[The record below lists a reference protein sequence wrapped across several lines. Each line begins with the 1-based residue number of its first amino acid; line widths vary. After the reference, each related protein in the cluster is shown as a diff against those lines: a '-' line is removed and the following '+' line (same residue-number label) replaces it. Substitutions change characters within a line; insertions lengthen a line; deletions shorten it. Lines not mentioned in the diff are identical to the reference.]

1 MHANSNFLPIHTQTP
16 VEIDSERINILNV
29 YNTTGLQFS
38 FPWSMILWH
47 WNGYECFLWMCDD
60 VYATRNTVI
69 SPPATYLHFL
79 LPALFSAPILLA
91 HISKEFNTHKMQQ
104 KWYSRKESSDWIDI
118 NSEGD
123 SLTSL
128 KVLWNSQARILFI
141 LVFKWWYFCVD
152 WLIWFQHIIL

>member
-1 MHANSNFLPIHTQTP
+1 MGMS
-16 VEIDSERINILNV
+16 V
-29 YNTTGLQFS
+29 
-38 FPWSMILWH
+38 
-47 WNGYECFLWMCDD
+47 FLWMCDD
-60 VYATRNTVI
+60 VYATRNTVF

-104 KWYSRKESSDWIDI
+104 KWYSRKESSNWIDI

-128 KVLWNSQARILFI
+128 KVLWNSQARIPFI
-141 LVFKWWYFCVD
+141 LVFLSDDKTVQ
-152 WLIWFQHIIL
+152 IMILTHYSLFLGKKILMTLKPGINNKNIR